1 MGSVKNLH
9 VEKEATEEAMGIGT
23 FEFTD
28 DYSVFDYGKM
38 PDTIPGKGEALCR
51 MASYN
56 LKELESKFDVKT
68 HFRKFTPPNK
78 MQVSLVRVLMPQDN
92 QIKEETRNY
101 LVPLEIMFR
110 NSLPEGSSVFKR
122 LESGELEPYDL
133 GLNEAP
139 QPGYKF
145 EKAFLDVSTKLEP
158 IDRYLSWDEA
168 MELSKI
174 TEDQL
179 YELKEIALNIND
191 FITEKAATL
200 GIEHADGK
208 VEFAITPKN
217 EIMLVDVC
225 GTLDENRFLWN
236 GIHMSK
242 QVARDYYKA
251 TPWYV
256 ELENAKR
263 SNVEKADWPAP
274 PPLPP
279 ELKEIISNMYK
290 SVCDAWTGES
300 RFKAPSIE
308 EVMNSYRAFL
318 GKTGQQAPAGA
329 PPAPPQ

>member
-1 MGSVKNLH
+1 MGSVKNLV
-9 VEKEATEEAMGIGT
+9 VEREATEDAMGIGV

-51 MASYN
+51 MSAYN
-56 LKELESKFDVKT
+56 FKELENKYSIKT

-92 QIKEETRNY
+92 QIKEEGRNY

-110 NSLPEGSSVFKR
+110 NSLPAGSSIFKR
-122 LESGELEPYDL
+122 LESGELDVSDL
-133 GLNEAP
+133 DLIEMP
-139 QPGYKF
+139 QPGHKF

-168 MELSKI
+168 MDLAKI
-174 TEDQL
+174 SEDQL

-191 FITEKAATL
+191 FITDKATSI

-208 VEFAITPKN
+208 VEFGITPKN
-217 EIMLVDVC
+217 ELMLVDVC

-236 GIHMSK
+236 GIHVSK
-242 QVARDYYKA
+242 QVARDYYKT

-263 SNVEKADWPAP
+263 SNVEKADWPKP
-274 PPLPP
+274 EPLPP
-279 ELKEIISNMYK
+279 EFIAIVSNMYK
-290 SVCDAWTGES
+290 GVCDAWTGEQH
-300 RFKAPSIE
+300 FKAPSIE
-308 EVMNSYRAFL
+308 HIMNEYKAFIE
-318 GKTGQQAPAGA
+318 KRNQQ
-329 PPAPPQ
+329 